1 MVITGRKVLRIV
13 AVISFLVAI
22 AVAAISIV
30 RGVEISDMLINN
42 LPIWIGV
49 VATGVI
55 TLAIPPE
62 KKDKKDN
69 E

>member
-13 AVISFLVAI
+13 AIISFLVAV
-22 AVAAISIV
+22 AVAIISVV
-30 RGVEISDMLINN
+30 RGVEISDILINN
-42 LPIWIGV
+42 LPIWICV
-49 VATGVI
+49 IATGVI

>member
-13 AVISFLVAI
+13 ALISLLVAI
-22 AVAAISIV
+22 AVAIISIV
-30 RGVEISDMLINN
+30 RGAEISDILINN

-49 VATGVI
+49 IATGVI

-62 KKDKKDN
+62 KKDKKDS